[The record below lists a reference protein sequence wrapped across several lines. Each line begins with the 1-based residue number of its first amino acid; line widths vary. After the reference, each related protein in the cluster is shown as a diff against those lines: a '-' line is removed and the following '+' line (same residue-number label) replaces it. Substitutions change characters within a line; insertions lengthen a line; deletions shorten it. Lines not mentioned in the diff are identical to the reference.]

1 MRSVLTFLGE
11 RYVPVCLEPLRL
23 RINSSNVPASFD
35 ASDPKTDP
43 AVVEKARRLSAELE
57 KDSKH
62 VEPSAIATT
71 EMETAFDQR
80 VCEVSQLAK
89 KVIAKDLVISG
100 LQKEFDERT
109 AWALRLKEEV
119 EAKDLAIRRWKE
131 KVKAKDLVI
140 VGLHKRLSRRPV
152 EILKRILGGN
162 R

>member
-1 MRSVLTFLGE
+1 GDSAPNSRKIQSMLSLRPS
-11 RYVPVCLEPLRL
+11 RPLRWKL
-23 RINSSNVPASFD
+23 
-35 ASDPKTDP
+35 
-43 AVVEKARRLSAELE
+43 LSTSE
-57 KDSKH
+57 S
-62 VEPSAIATT
+62 
-71 EMETAFDQR
+71 
-80 VCEVSQLAK
+80 EVSQLAK

-162 R
+162 RS